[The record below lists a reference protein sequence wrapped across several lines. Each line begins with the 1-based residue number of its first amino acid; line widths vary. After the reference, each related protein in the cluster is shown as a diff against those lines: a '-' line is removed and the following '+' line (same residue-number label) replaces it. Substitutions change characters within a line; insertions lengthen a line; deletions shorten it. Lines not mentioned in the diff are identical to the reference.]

1 MDITLYNVPP
11 YLCNTIKNNLS
22 TIIKKYLIKN
32 EIDTSN
38 PKTYMKIQKIP
49 SFTNEKFFIQNLIS
63 ANIKIYKDSIHKE
76 DFCPP
81 NQNHTYDLT
90 FQFAPA
96 NNLLIV
102 GNGFDLEHGLKTH
115 YTDFFDTINN
125 NVSSKNEIILN
136 NHKYLIKDNYLLL
149 YLLEEYKQ
157 NKLQGNNWIDIET
170 ELKKII
176 SLIEEINVNKFIDNM
191 NYYIGGNEYTIIDKI
206 QSKSS
211 YYFKNCLF
219 PFIIGNNYYKYINEH
234 YNISI
239 KILEK
244 DLNELTNMLRDYLLE
259 QDISNLTKTKD
270 ISDIDYKITHVLS
283 FNYTDTFRKL
293 YSKLDNDK
301 IDFIHGSLN
310 KNNLVLGINE
320 TLTEDTENKIID
332 TVYFKKYFQRIYKK
346 TDYQYVSWLDS
357 TDSQNYADFD
367 TVYIHGH
374 LLDESDKEI
383 LEKIINSVLKKDT
396 STVKIFYYD
405 EKHYRQ
411 EVTNLIKV
419 LGKDVFQKYYFQNRI
434 IFIKQT
440 PKK

>member
-1 MDITLYNVPP
+1 MDITLYN
-11 YLCNTIKNNLS
+11 LNETDFALTESRLNALGFLNIIQKALNNKTIKPF
-22 TIIKKYLIKN
+22 IEIKN
-32 EIDTSN
+32 
-38 PKTYMKIQKIP
+38 IP
-49 SFTNEKFFIQNLIS
+49 MIHDYNDIINKFKK
-63 ANIKIYKDSIHKE
+63 ANITPLSKSIEKN
-76 DFCPP
+76 F
-81 NQNHTYDLT
+81 NNNNTYNISFIFNLN
-90 FQFAPA
+90 
-96 NNLLIV
+96 NNLLII
-102 GNGFDLEHGLKTH
+102 GNGFDLEHDLKTH

-136 NHKYLIKDNYLLL
+136 NNKYLIKDNNLLL
-149 YLLEEYKQ
+149 YLIKEYKQ

-176 SLIEEINVNKFIDNM
+176 SLIEEININNFIDNM
-191 NYYIGGNEYTIIDKI
+191 SYYSGDEYTTIKKI

-283 FNYTDTFRKL
+283 FNYTDTFRKI
-293 YSKLDNDK
+293 YSDIDDDK

-320 TLTEDTENKIID
+320 TLTEDTANKIVD

-346 TDYQYVSWLDS
+346 TDYKYVSWLDP
-357 TDSQNYADFD
+357 TDYKNYADFD

-374 LLDESDKEI
+374 SLDESDKEI
-383 LEKIINSVLKKDT
+383 LEKIINSVLKKYT
-396 STVKIFYYD
+396 PTVKIFYYD

-411 EVTNLIKV
+411 EVTNLIKI

-440 PKK
+440 PKR